1 METFQHRER
10 GQKRPTCGHTYGD
23 NNADVEVRAELGKTS
38 KVLPLPSLLRSSQE
52 KRPQKQW
59 CGSLLYLLWPFNK
72 RLSLLGREGEA
83 HFATIFGPQ
92 PQRPNTAGSHLHRAL
107 AAVLAEIFNITR
119 AGLAQPAGNS
129 EPQGMCTGRLLTFS
143 GRQRP
148 QSFRAQPRNHIEHQM
163 LGPLPGTSLN
173 QEGTS
178 PQQPPPLGRSRP
190 AAILKSPTFQQD
202 LPPTTPHP
210 PEGRNKWTLGWAM
223 NAAAH
228 TGNRTQ
234 KV

>member
-1 METFQHRER
+1 M
-10 GQKRPTCGHTYGD
+10 
-23 NNADVEVRAELGKTS
+23 
-38 KVLPLPSLLRSSQE
+38 
-52 KRPQKQW
+52 
-59 CGSLLYLLWPFNK
+59 NK

-92 PQRPNTAGSHLHRAL
+92 PQRPSTAGSHLHRAL

-163 LGPLPGTSLN
+163 LGPLPRNFSEPRRDKPSTAPSPGQVQACCYPEEPNIPTRSTSYHSPSSRRQKQMN
-173 QEGTS
+173 PGVSNECSSTYREQDTEG
-178 PQQPPPLGRSRP
+178 LSRDP
-190 AAILKSPTFQQD
+190 VL
-202 LPPTTPHP
+202 
-210 PEGRNKWTLGWAM
+210 
-223 NAAAH
+223 
-228 TGNRTQ
+228 
-234 KV
+234 